1 MTVQRQEG
9 YALGRQI
16 ASIGLVFMGL
26 AGIWVIAHPSAA
38 RAATTERVV
47 VNRFSGLAIEGYDP
61 VA

>member
-9 YALGRQI
+9 YGLGRQI

-26 AGIWVIAHPSAA
+26 AGIWAIGAPSAV
-38 RAATTERVV
+38 RATTTERVV
-47 VNRFSGLAIEGYDP
+47 ANRFSGLAIEGYDP